1 MIHLKCLLNFL
12 LEYTPRTFP
21 RSVCARTNDDALQI
35 AAMSAAPPPPEPV
48 YYLSPGE
55 AVTCLC
61 HRGRTLYAATG
72 LGNILTYSVDTWALQ
87 TTIQAFRCPLLE
99 STSRMWM

>member
-1 MIHLKCLLNFL
+1 MNIRHLRF
-12 LEYTPRTFP
+12 R
-21 RSVCARTNDDALQI
+21 ARTNDDALQI

-87 TTIQAFRCPLLE
+87 TTIQAFRCPLLR

>member
-1 MIHLKCLLNFL
+1 M
-12 LEYTPRTFP
+12 
-21 RSVCARTNDDALQI
+21 CARTNDDALQI

-72 LGNILTYSVDTWALQ
+72 LGNIFTYSVDTWAQQ
-87 TTIQAFRCPLLE
+87 TTIQAFRC
-99 STSRMWM
+99 RC